1 MFGKR
6 GFLRRSKKIFSE
18 KFWRLEKRFYN
29 AVYSK
34 AKQTAN
40 EYGEK
45 RNEKYT
51 EKRFKQS
58 SLKRIG
64 LITCKRVNTHATL

>member
-6 GFLRRSKKIFSE
+6 GFLRRSENFFSE

-45 RNEKYT
+45 RNEKIYRKT
-51 EKRFKQS
+51 FQTKFFEKDWINH
-58 SLKRIG
+58 L
-64 LITCKRVNTHATL
+64 